1 MVRDQ
6 KGYDAILTISLNLIV
21 GCCCCFS
28 DGTLNPAGVRFGSAE
43 IYNIGEE
50 SWFFSRGNR
59 MAIYSDGRW
68 ATFCLHWTVD
78 SFGSCLFPTLVT
90 RSWLISSFWKTFPI
104 YSHGALDSTDLSSIQ
119 GVYHIWTMKWPRS
132 SEISLWFSGRTSER
146 GIRKFRVQFLLSP
159 VVRRPISTNPRLNF
173 NRVVYFFVQERIL
186 DYVPHSF

>member
-1 MVRDQ
+1 MQFWRSVSTWLLGVVVVSVMAPSTQLVWD
-6 KGYDAILTISLNLIV
+6 L
-21 GCCCCFS
+21 
-28 DGTLNPAGVRFGSAE
+28 GVRKF
-43 IYNIGEE
+43 IILVRNLV
-50 SWFFSRGNR
+50 FFSRGNR
-59 MAIYSDGRW
+59 MAIYGDGRW
-68 ATFCLHWTVD
+68 ATFCPHWTVD

-146 GIRKFRVQFLLSP
+146 GIRKFRVQFLLGP

-173 NRVVYFFVQERIL
+173 NRVVYFFVQELIL